1 MKRNTLLLILI
12 LSFSQIQAQ
21 NETVPSSCTAPDSI
35 VNLYRTEADRLAI
48 RRVYRNYSSYTDSIH
63 IPAPWRENSLR
74 TLLAVYNASS
84 LPARDT
90 VLRSSLNIHTLVNF
104 HIDDIVLLSDSNLPW
119 AKQLCNSGFPS
130 GNALLDTFITR
141 YHLTLDKCYY
151 NFAFHLMSFRFKSD
165 SNYNIHALGKLS
177 QSIPNVYYY
186 GEGLYL
192 DGPDITDSV
201 YANFT
206 ELVFAY
212 KWGDCFS
219 GCNKIRYWKF
229 NVYPDCSVEYL
240 GSYGNQLTGEILSVG
255 NLTPPKIKCY
265 PNPFTNAITIKG
277 VSGMVHYRI
286 SNLTGQVVM
295 EGDAENTIDFRK
307 DLPWGMYLISIF
319 TEKGIFTHKLIK
331 QCPY

>member
-1 MKRNTLLLILI
+1 MKRNTLLLILF
-12 LSFSQIQAQ
+12 LSFTQIQAQ
-21 NETVPSSCTAPDSI
+21 TEPVPSSCTAPDSI
-35 VNLYRTEADRLAI
+35 VNLFADDADRLAL
-48 RRVYRNYSSYTDSIH
+48 RRVYRNNSSYKDSIYM
-63 IPAPWRENSLR
+63 PEEWRKNSLR
-74 TLLAVYNASS
+74 SLLAVYNAFS

-104 HIDDIVLLSDSNLPW
+104 HIDDIILLSDSNLPW

-130 GNALLDTFITR
+130 GNALLDTFITK
-141 YHLTLDKCYY
+141 YHLKLDECFY

-219 GCNKIRYWKF
+219 GCNRIRYWKF
-229 NVYPDCSVEYL
+229 RVYADCSVEYL
-240 GSYGNQLTGEILSVG
+240 GSYGNLLTGEILSVG
-255 NLTPPKIKCY
+255 HAAPRQIKCY
-265 PNPFTNAITIKG
+265 PNPFTNTITIAG
-277 VSGMVHYRI
+277 VPSKFHYRMSDI
-286 SNLTGQVVM
+286 TGKLQV
-295 EGDAENTIDFRK
+295 EGDASDVIEVNSN
-307 DLPWGMYLISIF
+307 LPSGMYFISIQ
-319 TEKGIFTHKLIK
+319 TDEGISLLKLIK
-331 QCPY
+331 Q